1 MDLKLTT
8 SNPANMTDTNK
19 LLYFIYG
26 ELVMIRQ
33 TLFKGEIDSLQC
45 ETNVL
50 KPVNQPEQENLT
62 ESRTEPNALICKY
75 CGELINGNRGNLLAH
90 IRKCDKRASK
100 KEVK

>member
-33 TLFKGEIDSLQC
+33 TLFRDEIDSLQK
-45 ETNVL
+45 ESNIA
-50 KPVNQPEQENLT
+50 KPVNHQEQERST
-62 ESRTEPNALICKY
+62 DSHTEPNGSICKY
-75 CGELINGNRGNLLAH
+75 CGELVEGNRGNLLAH
-90 IRKCDKRASK
+90 IRKCDKRTSE